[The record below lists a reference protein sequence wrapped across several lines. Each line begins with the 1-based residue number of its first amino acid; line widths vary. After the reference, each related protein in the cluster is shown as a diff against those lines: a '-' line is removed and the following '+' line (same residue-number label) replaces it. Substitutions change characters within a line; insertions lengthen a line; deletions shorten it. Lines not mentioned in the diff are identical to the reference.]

1 MRLARFVVL
10 GAALPLLGC
19 SDDAANP
26 PPADRGA
33 GGDGLAI
40 YDAAHPGKQDKGI
53 SGDAQSP
60 TADTGPAPADASGGP
75 TLSTALKH
83 SCFGWPAAEFTTT
96 NYAGWT
102 TAVKAGQTAIE
113 LNLKDTGG
121 KAYSLSGLLATRP
134 VWMQFG
140 SYT

>member
-1 MRLARFVVL
+1 LRLACGLVAL
-10 GAALPLLGC
+10 GTLFMFGC
-19 SDDAANP
+19 SDDEANP
-26 PPADRGA
+26 PAADTST
-33 GGDGLAI
+33 GGDSTMI
-40 YDAAHPGKQDKGI
+40 YDAAHPGKKDKGI
-53 SGDAQSP
+53 TDSLP
-60 TADTGPAPADASGGP
+60 PIADTGPKPADASGGP

-83 SCFGWPAAEFTTT
+83 SCFGWPAKEFTTA
-96 NYAGWT
+96 NHAGWS

-113 LNLKDTGG
+113 LNLKDTSG

>member
-1 MRLARFVVL
+1 LRLACGLVAL
-10 GAALPLLGC
+10 GTLFMFGC
-19 SDDAANP
+19 SDDEANP
-26 PPADRGA
+26 PAVDTST
-33 GGDGLAI
+33 GGDSTVPPI
-40 YDAAHPGKQDKGI
+40 
-53 SGDAQSP
+53 
-60 TADTGPAPADASGGP
+60 ADTGPKPADASGGP

-83 SCFGWPAAEFTTT
+83 SCFGWPAKEFTTA
-96 NYAGWT
+96 NHAGWS

-113 LNLKDTGG
+113 LNLKDTSG